1 MPRILVI
8 APHWIGDAVMS
19 LPLITLIHH
28 KFPNSSIDVL
38 CTPWVGPIYRACPAV
53 QTVIEHNFQHGALQ
67 WGLRRS
73 IAHEL
78 KSQSYEMA
86 FVLPNSMK
94 SALVPWLAGIPKRI
108 GYQGEFRF
116 GLINASLPNPSRQA
130 RTPMMEH
137 YARLFGVAL
146 GQTPDLQ
153 NLPLPKLSIDPTLAQ
168 WATSKIDQIGGAPL
182 YAFAPGA
189 EYGSAKRWPTGHFA
203 KLANQILEDNP
214 DAKIIILGSQ
224 ADHALGQ
231 EIVQATTRSDR
242 IHNWCG
248 TIRLDQSMALIAE
261 CKSLISN
268 DSGLMHIA
276 AALAIPQIAIF
287 GSSNPKHTPPLSQ
300 NAQIIWLGL
309 DCSPCYQRTCP
320 LGHLNCLNQIDSQRV
335 YSMLTPLKVQ

>member
-19 LPLITLIHH
+19 LPLITLIHA

-38 CTPWVGPIYRACPAV
+38 CTPWVGPIYRAYDEV
-53 QTVIEHNFQHGALQ
+53 ETIIERNFQHGKLQ

-73 IAHEL
+73 TAQEL
-78 KSQSYEMA
+78 KKQSYEMA

-94 SALVPWLAGIPKRI
+94 SALIPWLAGIPKRI
-108 GYQGEFRF
+108 GYHGEFRF
-116 GLINASLPNPSRQA
+116 GLINISLPNPSRQE
-130 RTPMMEH
+130 RTPMMER
-137 YARLFGVAL
+137 YAKLLGGEL
-146 GQTPDLQ
+146 GQTNDLQ
-153 NLPLPKLSIDPTLAQ
+153 NLLLPKLTIDPALAQ
-168 WATSKIDQIGGAPL
+168 WATNKIDRIGGGPV
-182 YAFAPGA
+182 YVFAPGA

-203 KLANQILEDNP
+203 QLANQILEGSP

-224 ADHALGQ
+224 TDHVLGQ
-231 EIVQATTRSDR
+231 EIVQTTSLSDR

-248 TIRLDQSMALIAE
+248 AIRLDQSMALIAQ
-261 CKSLISN
+261 CTSLISN
-268 DSGLMHIA
+268 DSGLMHIG

-300 NAQIIWLGL
+300 KAQIIWLEL

-335 YSMLTPLKVQ
+335 YSMLTPLKAQ